1 MELPKRSE
9 EAMLVLSVTEMETRA
24 EAGIGCFVDESS
36 KEVSGSCRSLQ
47 LSLEKSQILGG
58 KLGTSQ
64 FCTQPKTE
72 KTTLQNPIL
81 FV

>member
-1 MELPKRSE
+1 
-9 EAMLVLSVTEMETRA
+9 MLVLSVTEMETRA

-36 KEVSGSCRSLQ
+36 KEVTGSCRSLQ

-58 KLGTSQ
+58 SWGRHNFAPNQKQKKPLCKIQS
-64 FCTQPKTE
+64 F
-72 KTTLQNPIL
+72 